1 MRQGVLIAGFI
12 TALTACSTTPPPADM
27 PAPVPAPQ
35 PRAAD
40 LPAVVSDIEER
51 MAQLPPTPIDYDR
64 SLLDSNERM
73 VVEKLIE
80 AAKVMDQIFWLQV
93 SEKNHEWNRVLASAA
108 ATGSPD
114 HAAAYR
120 YFVAM
125 KGPWDRLAEDA
136 PFVPAAGAK
145 PPGAG
150 FYPPDMTKE
159 EFERWIAAH
168 PEDAEAFRSLHTVIR
183 RDGNRLYSVP
193 YSVYYKDLL
202 ATAAARM
209 REAAA
214 LTRNAS
220 LKDYLQKRALAFST
234 DDYFESDLAWM
245 DLDGP
250 LEVVIG
256 PYEVY
261 EDNLFN
267 YKAAFEAFIT
277 VVDRPES
284 EKLSIYARHLPDME
298 RNLPIPDEHKNPN
311 RGSESPISVVQE
323 IFTAGD
329 ARSGVQTAAFN
340 LPNDER
346 VREAKGSKKVLL
358 KNVMQA
364 KFDISGKPIGL
375 RVLARDQV
383 PLIDFDAYFNYVLF
397 HELTHGLGP
406 GIITT
411 ASGERVDTRLLLKE
425 TYSTIEE
432 AKADVAGAWTALYAM
447 DQGWLTGFT
456 KEQFYGTMVGLAF
469 RSMRFGID
477 AAHGRGNAIQWN
489 WFREK
494 GAIVPAVEGRF
505 RVDMVKMYEAIRS
518 LAHELL
524 MIEALGDYER
534 AKRLLD
540 RYGVKNAEID
550 GVIAGLSDIPVDL
563 TPVFVGA
570 GEN

>member
-1 MRQGVLIAGFI
+1 
-12 TALTACSTTPPPADM
+12 M
-27 PAPVPAPQ
+27 PAPLPAPQ
-35 PRAAD
+35 PRAAN
-40 LPAVVSDIEER
+40 LPAVVSDIDER
-51 MAQLPPTPIDYDR
+51 TAQLPPTPIDYDR

-108 ATGSPD
+108 ATGSQD

-125 KGPWDRLAEDA
+125 KGPWDRLAEDQ

-159 EFERWIAAH
+159 ELERWIAAH
-168 PEDAEAFRSLHTVIR
+168 PEDAAAFRSLHTVIR
-183 RDGNRLYSVP
+183 RDGDRLYAVP

-214 LTRNAS
+214 LTKNAS

-323 IFTAGD
+323 IYTAGD

-375 RVLARDQV
+375 RVLAQDQV
-383 PLIDFDAYFNYVLF
+383 SLIDFDAYFNYVLF

-425 TYSTIEE
+425 VYSTIEE

-447 DQGWLTGFT
+447 DHGWLTGFT

-477 AAHGRGNAIQWN
+477 SAHGRGNAIQWN

-494 GAIVPAVEGRF
+494 GAIVSAGDGRF
-505 RVDMVKMYEAIRS
+505 RVDMVKMDEAIRS

-524 MIEALGDYER
+524 MIEALGDYDR

-550 GVIAGLSDIPVDL
+550 GVIARLSDIPIDL